1 MNFERYNL
9 SQLSRITKTNP
20 RTLYEWIRK
29 GYLKPC
35 HIAGTRKKY
44 SIQNFLDAEKSSL
57 QEKSKIVN
65 NNHRTNKIPDEFFDN
80 L

>member
-20 RTLYEWIRK
+20 RTLYEWIHK

-35 HIAGTRKKY
+35 QIAGTRRKY
-44 SIQNFLDAEKSSL
+44 SIQNFLDAEKNAL
-57 QEKSKIVN
+57 QGKLQIMKNGIM
-65 NNHRTNKIPDEFFDN
+65 KIPDEFFDN

>member
-1 MNFERYNL
+1 MNLERYNL

-44 SIQNFLDAEKSSL
+44 SIQNFLDAEKHSL
-57 QEKSKIVN
+57 QDNVGSI
-65 NNHRTNKIPDEFFDN
+65 NKNYRKKNIPDEFFDN